1 MLCVRCC
8 ANEKFP
14 FSSSLTISH
23 SAVAT
28 EYFMWSSHTFYTHSG
43 ERNSAN
49 FTPIWAEKQQQ
60 SAGKAQFMR
69 FTENIKIYDLIY
81 IHHPANI
88 ANRERKLHSSPNNIN
103 TYATEESKCFSYT
116 NFFLLFSANSL
127 LPVGWA
133 AADFST
139 VAVASVGQQQV
150 EVRRKLTF
158 QAVAARRLSSN
169 LSKINKRERRV
180 RFCGG
185 RE

>member
-103 TYATEESKCFSYT
+103 MPPKSRSVFLTQIFFSSSRPTLSYLLDGLLLTSRLLLWRRWASNRLRFDESWRFRRWRPGD
-116 NFFLLFSANSL
+116 SL
-127 LPVGWA
+127 Q
-133 AADFST
+133 T
-139 VAVASVGQQQV
+139 CQ
-150 EVRRKLTF
+150 R
-158 QAVAARRLSSN
+158 
-169 LSKINKRERRV
+169 
-180 RFCGG
+180 
-185 RE
+185 